1 MPHTATETLKNST
14 YQFWLCQDSN
24 PWPQDCETKALPLS
38 YLSFDRNFDFWYWG
52 HMASLT
58 VLDFRFCHI
67 FVNFCHQ
74 KRALDS
80 DSVHPGPSHLYLS
93 KISTICDQFIMVP
106 AANRCKW
113 LKNDFSKFLS
123 TIEKLLDLW
132 YLPWSCKSS
141 QLWITLWP
149 LNWNNILMGMLLY
162 SFPIHTYSYFV
173 RKIQKKDLLF
183 S

>member
-1 MPHTATETLKNST
+1 MAFDSFEASNYCGAQFSCRDKLCFLPYFLFILQGAHTATETLKNST

-93 KISTICDQFIMVP
+93 KISTICDQFITVP
-106 AANRCKW
+106 AANRC
-113 LKNDFSKFLS
+113 N
-123 TIEKLLDLW
+123 
-132 YLPWSCKSS
+132 
-141 QLWITLWP
+141 
-149 LNWNNILMGMLLY
+149 
-162 SFPIHTYSYFV
+162 
-173 RKIQKKDLLF
+173 
-183 S
+183 